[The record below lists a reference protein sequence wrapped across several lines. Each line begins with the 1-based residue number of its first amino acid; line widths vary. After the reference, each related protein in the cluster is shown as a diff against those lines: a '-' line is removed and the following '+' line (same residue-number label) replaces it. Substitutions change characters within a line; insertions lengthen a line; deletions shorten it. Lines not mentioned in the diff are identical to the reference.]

1 MIKLVWPSDPKG
13 YINSG
18 FGYRSAS
25 STNGVG
31 STNHRGVDIKTAG
44 YALAAADGTV
54 TIGGY
59 NRSRGYYLTV
69 NHGGGIVTLYQ
80 HLTEG
85 GYLVR
90 NGQTVKAGQRLGRCG
105 KTGKATGVHLHFEVH
120 INGTPVDP
128 EPYLNG
134 ATVVSGFGDTSG
146 GGLIASTEAS
156 EQAAAVV
163 HIPQVEKVYTRYEPD
178 VYTKKEDRYRI
189 TWQSMETG
197 QIREITDRC
206 EAPEMV
212 DDADSLCLEL
222 SVTVRQGGADYNMPP
237 LILVPGDFIALTNTA
252 SEEVVFVGQVQ
263 SVEGSYHSALR
274 CRCLDGGRALTQG
287 QTVIQFNNV
296 PAKDALSQLANK
308 VGIRSI
314 LCPELVSSVYG
325 LYQQSPAEILQRILE
340 TIQKENGV
348 RYFVRVVGTTLTV
361 RSFGNNPIDLWYR
374 QANNLDSFSVFN
386 EAAEPQLSWAFE
398 EQQLPSAAGT
408 VSTDGTGGAQPDG
421 GTGGTAG
428 QPVSYLQ
435 TDPRWKAKD
444 YSAKGEKTTIGGSG
458 CGPTAMAMVL
468 ATWADSGVTPETECA
483 WALANGFKCP
493 GSGTYYGYFA
503 AAAKRYGLTCTQL
516 NSGSI
521 YGNAGSSLHQQVLD
535 ALAQGDLVIACMGPG
550 TWTRG
555 GHYVLVWKVQG
566 ATVYVNDPASTKTE
580 RTAGSWATFKSQVK
594 FYWIAKRPGNVPA
607 ASGNAETTVSSPTA
621 TRMVLAESLTL
632 ECYGSDRAVA
642 GALVRLD
649 LAEVQSYFWIT
660 AVRHHY
666 GTPHRMTLTLQRSF
680 YEPPDEATAGV
691 TEVTGAVVVSEE
703 MGEAL
708 ET

>member
-1 MIKLVWPSDPKG
+1 MATQAEQIVSWAVAQKG
-13 YINSG
+13 KSYVNGRQVAHYCQRFVAMAYQQAGLPYGNAGSATHAGNMWIVSKRRDDIPVAAAVYFTSPTDKVNGHVGIYIGNGQVCHTFPAVTIMSLSAIIARG
-18 FGYRSAS
+18 YGYRGWGWNAGTKPSGAESAAS
-25 STNGVG
+25 LS
-31 STNHRGVDIKTAG
+31 
-44 YALAAADGTV
+44 GT
-54 TIGGY
+54 
-59 NRSRGYYLTV
+59 
-69 NHGGGIVTLYQ
+69 
-80 HLTEG
+80 
-85 GYLVR
+85 
-90 NGQTVKAGQRLGRCG
+90 
-105 KTGKATGVHLHFEVH
+105 
-120 INGTPVDP
+120 
-128 EPYLNG
+128 
-134 ATVVSGFGDTSG
+134 

-163 HIPQVEKVYTRYEPD
+163 HIPQVEKVYTKYEPD
-178 VYTKKEDRYRI
+178 VYTKKEDRYKI
-189 TWQSMETG
+189 TWQSMDTG

-222 SVTVRQGGADYNMPP
+222 SVTVRQGGADYYMPP

-252 SEEVVFVGQVQ
+252 SAEVVFVGQVQ

-287 QTVIQFNNV
+287 QTIIQFNNI
-296 PAKDALSQLANK
+296 PAKEAISQLANK
-308 VGIRSI
+308 VGIQSI

-325 LYQQSPAEILQRILE
+325 LYQQNPAEILTGILE

-348 RYFVRVVGTTLTV
+348 RYFVRMVGTTLTV
-361 RSFGNNPIDLWYR
+361 RSFANNPIELWYR
-374 QANNLDSFSVFN
+374 QADNLDSFDVFK
-386 EAAEPQLSWAFE
+386 EAAEPQLRWSFE

-408 VSTDGTGGAQPDG
+408 VSIDGTGGTTPDG

-444 YSAKGEKTTIGGSG
+444 YSARGEKTTIGGSG
-458 CGPTAMAMVL
+458 CGPTAMSMVL

-503 AAAKRYGLTCTQL
+503 AAAKRYGITCTQL

-521 YGNAGSSLHQQVLD
+521 YGNASSPLHQQALD
-535 ALAQGDLVIACMGPG
+535 ALGQGDLVIACMGPG

-566 ATVYVNDPASTKTE
+566 STVYVNDPASTKTE

-594 FYWIAKRPGNVPA
+594 FYWTVKRPGNAGAASA
-607 ASGNAETTVSSPTA
+607 ASGEAETTVSTPTA

-649 LAEVQSYFWIT
+649 LAEVQSYFWIK

-680 YEPPDEATAGV
+680 YEPPDEGTAEV
-691 TEVTGAVVVSEE
+691 TEVTGAVVVPEE
-703 MGEAL
+703 IGEAL
-708 ET
+708 EA